1 MFCCCCLYFNQLHSF
16 HHPLQGWTQ
25 TGCLGGGGGGGGI
38 SLLSSRCLLRFT
50 CGGGGGGGGGAA
62 QQLHA
67 KTAQCSEKQ
76 QSSCQGGGGFKFE
89 KKKMLEKQEKN
100 GHRFP
105 CILYFFHSPPNQPT
119 YFISK
124 RCLKMLTNGRQTD
137 ARVIGI
143 LLAHLGVFGGGGLWV
158 RHCFGSSFF
167 LVEDV

>member
-1 MFCCCCLYFNQLHSF
+1 MW
-16 HHPLQGWTQ
+16 GR
-25 TGCLGGGGGGGGI
+25 GGGGTAI
-38 SLLSSRCLLRFT
+38 ACKDSPMFR
-50 CGGGGGGGGGAA
+50 
-62 QQLHA
+62 
-67 KTAQCSEKQ
+67 KTAEPLS
-76 QSSCQGGGGFKFE
+76 GGGGFKFE
-89 KKKMLEKQEKN
+89 KKMLEKQEKN

-143 LLAHLGVFGGGGLWV
+143 LLAHLGAFGGGGLWV
-158 RHCFGSSFF
+158 WHRFGSSVF

>member
-1 MFCCCCLYFNQLHSF
+1 M
-16 HHPLQGWTQ
+16 GA
-25 TGCLGGGGGGGGI
+25 GGGG
-38 SLLSSRCLLRFT
+38 
-50 CGGGGGGGGGAA
+50 A

-76 QSSCQGGGGFKFE
+76 QSPCQGGGGFKFE
-89 KKKMLEKQEKN
+89 KKMLEKQEEN

-105 CILYFFHSPPNQPT
+105 CILYVFHSPPNQPT

-143 LLAHLGVFGGGGLWV
+143 LLAHLRAFGGGGLWV
-158 RHCFGSSFF
+158 QHRFGSSFF
-167 LVEDV
+167 YKKMFENVDERTTDGWTDGRQSHWYTNNSPRNLQLKS